1 MGAMD
6 AATQERFTRL
16 WTQAQPSIAGYLA
29 ALVPDRHQADDL
41 LQEVAVVLL
50 RKFAEYDPARPFP
63 AWAMGVAKTAVLSQR
78 RDKARSACRFAE
90 TTIEQLA
97 ASWEELLPELDERV
111 RALRDCVGRVSGRA
125 RQMLDLRYAEDLS
138 NDAIAERLGLAGGAV
153 RVALHRLRGALQ
165 SCIERRLS
173 ESEA

>member
-16 WTQAQPSIAGYLA
+16 WTQAQPAIAGFLA

-41 LQEVAVVLL
+41 VQEVAVVLL
-50 RKFAEYDPARPFP
+50 RKFGEYDPARPFP
-63 AWAMGVAKTAVLSQR
+63 AWAMGVAKTAALSRR
-78 RDKARSACRFAE
+78 RDLARAACRFQDA
-90 TTIEQLA
+90 TIEQLA

-125 RQMLDLRYAEDLS
+125 RQMLDLRYVEELS

-165 SCIERRLS
+165 SCIEHRL
-173 ESEA
+173 AKVDA